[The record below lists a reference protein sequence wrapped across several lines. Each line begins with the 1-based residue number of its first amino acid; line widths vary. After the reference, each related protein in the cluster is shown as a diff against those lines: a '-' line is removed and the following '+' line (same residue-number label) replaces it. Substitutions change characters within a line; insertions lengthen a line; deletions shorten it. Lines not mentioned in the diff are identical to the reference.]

1 MKVLIVHNN
10 YLSRNVGGEDIV
22 FFNEVRSLRKVLGDA
37 NVFTYNVSNDELNKF
52 KLLFSIWFSFRHY
65 KGIYN
70 FVKEHRIDIVHVHNF
85 FPLLTPSVFV
95 AAHKAGAKVV
105 HTLHNFRLWCIS
117 GILFRAEAGIC
128 ELCVKKTFP
137 FSGIKYGCYR
147 KSSIQSILTQ
157 LAFSF
162 YKCMSFFKHIDAFF
176 VLSEFQ
182 MKKVASLGLPA
193 KKIILKP
200 NGVNL
205 STSVQDQ
212 RDGFIFVGRLEE
224 SKGVKILLDIW
235 STLDL
240 EYELTL
246 IGEGELFESISKA
259 NIRFLGK
266 RSHDEVQNLISQAR
280 FLIQPSLIY
289 ETFGLTVIEAMS
301 CGTPVIGFNIGT
313 RQDFI
318 KDGINGYLC
327 EPGNLREAV
336 MRARDSANYKELCKN
351 AIETA
356 SQFANEVITAK
367 QVLIYETIL
376 QQ

>member
-22 FFNEVRSLRKVLGDA
+22 FYNEIRSLRKALGDA
-37 NVFTYNVSNDELNKF
+37 NVFIYNVSNDDLNKF

-95 AAHKAGAKVV
+95 AAHRAGAKVV

-117 GILFRAEAGIC
+117 GILFRAESGIC
-128 ELCVKKTFP
+128 ELCVKRTFP
-137 FSGIKYGCYR
+137 ISGIKYGCYR
-147 KSSIQSILTQ
+147 NSLTQSLLAQ

-162 YKCMSFFKHIDAFF
+162 YKCLRLFKYVDAFF
-176 VLSEFQ
+176 VLTEFQ
-182 MKKVASLGLPA
+182 KKKVVSLGLPA
-193 KKIILKP
+193 DKIILKP
-200 NGVNL
+200 NGVNQ
-205 STSVQDQ
+205 STPNQNQ

-224 SKGVKILLDIW
+224 SKGVKLLLDIW
-235 STLDL
+235 ATLNP
-240 EYELTL
+240 EYKLTL
-246 IGEGELFESISKA
+246 IGEGELFESVSKT

-266 RSHDEVQNLISQAR
+266 KSHDDVQNLISQAR
-280 FLIQPSLIY
+280 FLIQPSLWY
-289 ETFGLTVIEAMS
+289 ETFGLTIIEAMS

-327 EPGNLREAV
+327 EPENLREAII
-336 MRARDSANYKELCKN
+336 RAENSANYPELSKN
-351 AIETA
+351 ARETA

-367 QVLIYETIL
+367 QLLIYETIL
-376 QQ
+376 NH